1 MQIPR
6 FSKSEKEIM
15 SVLWAEGRPLSSA
28 EIIELSPDKIWSPN
42 SIHMIL
48 NNLLDKGAIRVAGIT
63 VRGKHA
69 SRTFE
74 ATFSESDGAIRDIR
88 NSNSFKK
95 GSFRVMKEVVS
106 SLSEGIELTD
116 EQCDELYTILRRN
129 KTK

>member
-15 SVLWAEGRPLSSA
+15 SVFWSEGRPLSSA
-28 EIIELSPDKIWSPN
+28 EIIELSPDKTWRAN

-48 NNLLDKGAIRVAGIT
+48 NNLLDKGAIRVAGIA
-63 VRGKHA
+63 VRGKYA

-88 NSNSFKK
+88 DSYSFKK

-106 SLSEGIELTD
+106 SLAEEMELTD
-116 EQCDELYTILRRN
+116 EQCDELYAILKKN
-129 KTK
+129 KKE

>member
-28 EIIELSPDKIWSPN
+28 EIIELSPDKTWKSN
-42 SIHMIL
+42 SIHVIL
-48 NNLLDKGAIRVAGIT
+48 NNLLDKGAVRVAGVA
-63 VRGKHA
+63 VRGKYA

-95 GSFRVMKEVVS
+95 GSFRVMKEVLC
-106 SLSEGIELTD
+106 SLAEEMELTD
-116 EQCDELYTILRRN
+116 EQYDELCDILRKN